1 MDPAN
6 EAPPLLAPWDPE
18 PSVQWTET
26 MEEGFR
32 QRRLIRTC
40 LRDLG
45 MQEDNLQYWTERL
58 ESVSAIVQRC
68 CDLDGIPNAGELLMD
83 MVIEL
88 LQDIQRCGTPPPA
101 SEAESPAQLSEHGR
115 EMLPSSPSHGAVSAA
130 GILGR
135 DLASSTSRSSSDEV
149 ILYNQ
154 SQGKQEIAL
163 LED

>member
-1 MDPAN
+1 MNTAD

-88 LQDIQRCGTPPPA
+88 LQDILRRGVPPPA
-101 SEAESPAQLSEHGR
+101 PEVERPAHLSDQGR
-115 EMLPSSPSHGAVSAA
+115 GLLPSSPSHGAVSAA

-135 DLASSTSRSSSDEV
+135 DLAGTTSRSSSDEV
-149 ILYNQ
+149 ILCIQPQSNQ
-154 SQGKQEIAL
+154 ET
-163 LED
+163 

>member
-1 MDPAN
+1 
-6 EAPPLLAPWDPE
+6 
-18 PSVQWTET
+18 

-88 LQDIQRCGTPPPA
+88 LQDILRRGVPPPA
-101 SEAESPAQLSEHGR
+101 PEVESPAPLSDQGR
-115 EMLPSSPSHGAVSAA
+115 GLLPSSPSHGAVSAA

-135 DLASSTSRSSSDEV
+135 DLASSTSRSSTDEV
-149 ILYNQ
+149 ILCIQ
-154 SQGKQEIAL
+154 PQGKQEIAQ
-163 LED
+163 LEVE